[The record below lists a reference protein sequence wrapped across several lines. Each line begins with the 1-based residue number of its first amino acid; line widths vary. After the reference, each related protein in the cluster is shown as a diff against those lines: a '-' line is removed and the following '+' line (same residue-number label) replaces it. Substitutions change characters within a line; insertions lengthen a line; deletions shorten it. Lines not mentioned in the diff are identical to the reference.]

1 MVAATTGATA
11 APFDEVGANEDKGR
25 GGLAPPPPTLSAL
38 TAAPALLLL
47 SRDLRGVA
55 RPILVVHNVENLGVK
70 MSDRLN

>member
-25 GGLAPPPPTLSAL
+25 GGSRPPPTLSAL